1 MLGIA
6 LVLLWVLTWTPPVHA
21 ECVVDT
27 DSPTFVDGKRIDLRC
42 NASGELI
49 TSGGVG
55 GGGDASLAEQ
65 QTQTGLLTII
75 DSDTG
80 TIAGAVKAEDAAHS
94 SGHTG
99 IPFWGVRNDAGAS
112 ALSDTNGDYTPVAV
126 DSTGKLFISTLNTI
140 SGAVVPG
147 TSAAHLGKAEDAAH
161 TTGDTGV
168 MMLGVRSASPTDRSA
183 GPTDGDYEP
192 PGINDV
198 GAMWTTPTGS
208 ANGGAATSYTASTA
222 STNATQVKASPGT
235 VYSIVAVNTTA
246 TIYYLRLYNLAAA
259 PTCSSATG
267 FVATIPVPASASGA
281 GIQIPLLVGQAY
293 STGIGFCLTGGAGS
307 TDNTNAATGVYVT
320 IIYK

>member
-1 MLGIA
+1 MSPERERRFARRSFTNATPTVITVTLILLLAIPLHA
-6 LVLLWVLTWTPPVHA
+6 LAGTV
-21 ECVVDT
+21 E
-27 DSPTFVDGKRIDLRC
+27 
-42 NASGELI
+42 
-49 TSGGVG
+49 SGGGGFG
-55 GGGDASLAEQ
+55 GGGGAGDASLAEQ
-65 QTQTGLLTII
+65 QAQTGLLTTI
-75 DSDTG
+75 DADTG

-99 IPFWGVRNDAGAS
+99 IPFWGVRNDSGVS
-112 ALSDTNGDYTPVAV
+112 ALSDANGDYTPIAV

-147 TSAAHLGKAEDAAH
+147 TSNIHLGKAEDAAH

-192 PGINDV
+192 LGINDV

-281 GIQIPLLVGQAY
+281 WIQIPLPVGQAY